1 MNFRT
6 LLSLLALVVGTIFAG
21 AAVVHAADGA
31 AGAKARMRQ
40 RVPQLDQLKLA
51 EAVGENNRGFVEV
64 RKAEGDA
71 ASVVDAENRD
81 RAEVF
86 SETARNA
93 GSNPDAV
100 GRAFAKQ
107 IAAASARGVWVQRE
121 DGSWQKK

>member
-6 LLSLLALVVGTIFAG
+6 LLSLLFLVG
-21 AAVVHAADGA
+21 AILGGAQVVHAADGA

-64 RKAEGDA
+64 RKPEGDA
-71 ASVVDAENRD
+71 ASVVEAENRD
-81 RAEVF
+81 RTEVF
-86 SETARNA
+86 GETARNT
-93 GSNPDAV
+93 GSSPDAV